1 MKEYAPAQLRNV
13 GLFSHGG
20 AGKTTLSEA
29 LLFRAGAI
37 TRVGAI
43 EDGNTT
49 MDFDPD
55 ELRRKMS
62 VSLAVAPLE
71 WQGHKVNLI
80 DTPGYADFYGEVAQA
95 TRIADGAV
103 ILVDAVAGP
112 QVGTDAV
119 WKRTGHLP
127 RGDIGAAARREGNDE
142 AQRLVGRPAGLR
154 LRRAGQHQG
163 KSREALRK
171 GSTLHETFPP
181 DDAARPSR
189 MQTGVIPRCARDD
202 TITRI

>member
-20 AGKTTLSEA
+20 AGKTTLTEA

-37 TRVGAI
+37 TRMGSV

-49 MDFDPD
+49 TDFDPD
-55 ELRRKMS
+55 ELRRQMS

-71 WQGHKVNLI
+71 WQGHKINLI
-80 DTPGYADFYGEVAQA
+80 DSPGDADFYGEGAEA
-95 TRIADGAV
+95 TRVADGAL

-119 WKRTGHLP
+119 WKRTGGLP
-127 RGDIGAAARREGNDE
+127 RLLVVNKMDRDNADYRGVLESLRERYGKGVVPLVFPIG
-142 AQRLVGRPAGLR
+142 
-154 LRRAGQHQG
+154 RA
-163 KSREALRK
+163 EAL
-171 GSTLHETFPP
+171 S
-181 DDAARPSR
+181 
-189 MQTGVIPRCARDD
+189 GVVDLLEGKAYLASS
-202 TITRI
+202 